1 MQHLISKILKMK
13 KIIKYIM
20 ATSVILMFA
29 SCTNLD
35 ENIYSDV
42 KKEDFFKSEIQ
53 VALYAGRAYNT
64 LQNWGTEQS
73 WWTLDIQLGDECC
86 VPKNSTGEWSNQRY
100 AELQTHAIPAGNK
113 LVRKGWDF
121 CFDGITACNDVI
133 YEIENTKNEFAG
145 KDGILAEMKVLRA
158 FYYFLA
164 ADAFGNI
171 PYSVDKNAT
180 DYPEQKDRS
189 FFFTFIEKE
198 IKDNIEALSD
208 QNNAEYYGRVT
219 QGMANTLLAKLYLQ
233 AECWGLDE
241 KWSEAA
247 EAAKSVIGSG
257 KYQLE
262 DQYKANFAIENEKSK
277 ESIFAIPYS
286 TVYTTSSDNAFC
298 LFVLALN
305 PILAEHYNTTI
316 NVWDGFVGQ
325 PDFFQTY
332 EENDRRRS
340 DTFLYGE
347 TPISGYVINPIF
359 PESKYAS
366 GRLETEGAY
375 IHKWTYQT
383 DGLLTGD
390 DTSMNNDFILFRY
403 ADVILMYA
411 EALIR
416 DGKSLDSDTLEGLKK
431 IRERAGLTAIT
442 DWDIEKLYSERSHE
456 MALEGWRRMDM
467 IRFGTYQN
475 TWFAKGTRTPNDGLL
490 LPIPSEIKS
499 ANPNLEQNPGY

>member
-1 MQHLISKILKMK
+1 MK
-13 KIIKYIM
+13 KTIKYLM
-20 ATSVILMFA
+20 GASAILLFA

-42 KKEDFFKSEIQ
+42 KKDDFFKSETQ

-86 VPKNSTGEWSNQRY
+86 VPKNSIGEWSQARY
-100 AELQTHAIPAGNK
+100 GELQTHAIPANNK
-113 LVRKGWDF
+113 LVMKGWDF

-133 YEIENTKNEFAG
+133 YEIENSKSDFNG
-145 KDGILAEMKVLRA
+145 KEEILAEMKILRA

-171 PYSVDKNAT
+171 PYSVDKKAT
-180 DYPEQKDRS
+180 EYPAQKDRK

-198 IKDNIEALSD
+198 IKDNIDVLSAE
-208 QNNAEYYGRVT
+208 NNAEHYGRVT
-219 QGMANTLLAKLYLQ
+219 QGMAYTLLTKLYLQ
-233 AECWGLDE
+233 AECWGLEE
-241 KWSEAA
+241 KWA
-247 EAAKSVIGSG
+247 EAADAAKTVITSG

-262 DQYKANFAIENEKSK
+262 EQYKANFKTNNETSK

-286 TVYTTSSDNAFC
+286 TIYTTSSDNTFC

-305 PILAEHYNTTI
+305 STLAEYYNI
-316 NVWDGFVGQ
+316 SNYWDGFIGQ

-332 EENDRRRS
+332 EANDSRKS
-340 DTFLYGE
+340 DTFIYGE
-347 TPISGYVINPIF
+347 TPIEGYVIEPVF
-359 PESKYAS
+359 PESKYTS
-366 GRLETEGAY
+366 GRSESEGAY
-375 IHKWTYQT
+375 IQKWTYQT

-390 DTSMNNDFILFRY
+390 DTSMDNDFILFRY

-411 EALIR
+411 EALLR
-416 DGKSLDSDTLEGLKK
+416 DGKSLDSHALDGLNK
-431 IRERAGLTAIT
+431 IRERADLTKIN
-442 DWDIEKLYSERSHE
+442 DWNLEKLYSERSHE

-467 IRFGTYQN
+467 IRFGQYRKR
-475 TWFAKGTRTPNDGLL
+475 WFAKPNETPETGLL
-490 LPIPSEIKS
+490 LPIPAERKS
-499 ANPNLEQNPGY
+499 ANPNLKQNPGY